1 MTRDQIERACEARD
15 MTIVLA
21 DGLDEAFLGITHDD
35 PPRAVYS
42 YERVIDVLV
51 NQGLTVE
58 EADEYFEYNI
68 AGAYVGEQT
77 PLFITSLEDNS

>member
-1 MTRDQIERACEARD
+1 MTREEINRACEVLELD
-15 MTIVLA
+15 LLLA
-21 DGLDEAFLGITHDD
+21 DGLDEAFLGITRDD

-51 NQGLTVE
+51 EQGMTIA

-77 PLFITSLEDNS
+77 PIYIYSLEGT